1 MSTDISLH
9 ELLDLSIGTPDV
21 GSVNFSALHTLLHA
35 ILGHLKIE
43 RVTTTWKEADDD
55 HDSTAQT
62 KVLLLD
68 KSSPYRVMEEK
79 LRRMEEQMRA
89 LEALPSASEL
99 MGSDT
104 ALSDMWTLMQLR
116 RKAQGNEDGVSK
128 VSDSSAGRMQLTKST
143 SVHCGVHKCAMF
155 QRTTTVTP
163 CFWTYSTLKMKGVLT
178 VIMLDSPKN
187 LSVISLNNKT
197 KQRRRKHFLSHD
209 NDVLRTEKVFPLQ
222 FLGRPKAI
230 PFTQIREND

>member
-43 RVTTTWKEADDD
+43 RVTTTWKEADND
-55 HDSTAQT
+55 HDSPTQT

-99 MGSDT
+99 MSSD
-104 ALSDMWTLMQLR
+104 APLSDMWTLMQLR
-116 RKAQGNEDGVSK
+116 GKAQANEDGVSK
-128 VSDSSAGRMQLTKST
+128 VSDTSAGSMRLTKST
-143 SVHCGVHKCAMF
+143 VVFLKVPF
-155 QRTTTVTP
+155 KRTTAPCLLWYAIIYITSSFLDIHHGDTVFYGHIEWKHVFGHIAFTN
-163 CFWTYSTLKMKGVLT
+163 KGVLT
-178 VIMLDSPKN
+178 MM
-187 LSVISLNNKT
+187 
-197 KQRRRKHFLSHD
+197 
-209 NDVLRTEKVFPLQ
+209 PLQ
-222 FLGRPKAI
+222 
-230 PFTQIREND
+230 

>member
-43 RVTTTWKEADDD
+43 RVTTTWKEADNDHD
-55 HDSTAQT
+55 HDSPTQT

-99 MGSDT
+99 MSSET
-104 ALSDMWTLMQLR
+104 PLSDMWTLMQLR
-116 RKAQGNEDGVSK
+116 GKAQANEDGVSK
-128 VSDSSAGRMQLTKST
+128 VSGTSADRMRLTKST
-143 SVHCGVHKCAMF
+143 TMCCGILK
-155 QRTTTVTP
+155 
-163 CFWTYSTLKMKGVLT
+163 ST
-178 VIMLDSPKN
+178 I
-187 LSVISLNNKT
+187 
-197 KQRRRKHFLSHD
+197 
-209 NDVLRTEKVFPLQ
+209 
-222 FLGRPKAI
+222 
-230 PFTQIREND
+230 